1 MDGKKRFVPSLLG
14 DPGYDHRQVS
24 GGAARALSPAPSGR
38 FSLRRVSLSPSSL
51 SSSSVA
57 SSTCASTCG
66 PKDTSLSPEN
76 SCVSR
81 DTSDGDCGRYRFIA
95 WAAVKRNACQGMTPS
110 EKLECPL
117 LRCRRRCES
126 HEEMLRHLAGCDQ
139 LGTCEYWC
147 YSHMRVERFDDKKCQ
162 RCLTQKSKRRRMLCR
177 AKNFFSSLGHK
188 GRKNG
193 ATGLPTDFGDDDDE
207 SLMFPVAS
215 LRYNMLE
222 VGQTYGYELSGNA
235 IVEIDSTEVAPPVAP
250 SPPTPAVVDPQVLLL
265 PEVDTRMLV
274 APNPLMQWR
283 HDIACA
289 PQSIFAEPVPSPEER
304 PPLQVNTFGI
314 EQYLQ
319 SIRFRPKPRPNPVPA
334 SRSKDLSP
342 SSSVRSTN
350 STTSTASDVSHTSST
365 SATSNVSSLVSPISA
380 FSHSSLADGEFAKH
394 LVSPEDVLMG
404 QDDLLLDQRQFDQ
417 HDVPT
422 SIFDSICPPAELLH
436 GMFTELPADFP
447 PPKVDPTNLPTNS
460 LLFDFDTTAYPVAA
474 TCASDLLLTQD
485 ANFDSS
491 LEIASHSKTQ
501 SPASVEADVK
511 TPQSAT
517 EALVGSTWDTLL
529 EHIASSKLKVQDI
542 NDNPWADKLRSL
554 ASMTIARDGF
564 SALRSLLDGCPPTS
578 PIKILCLVHVVY
590 ALSLVVYG
598 DDHLSQRSRELYVES
613 LVYARMIGDIKL
625 EALMTAIWQPVK
637 FSVSE
642 ISQGLRRK
650 YKSLH
655 RSPSHKGKESTI
667 DLKSHVAYNQDPLL
681 CTARDFLD
689 ELECSAILRPSPK
702 PSHLLTSTLY
712 SKQIGLDFQ
721 GTSSTSFVTVARTV
735 IVQLAKNFTGHGD
748 LLLGLQDIHK
758 RLSSGSILSIRRL
771 EIELLY
777 TGKNC
782 LPMRAYFGKYTNAT
796 GQACDQ
802 MYHQFIGSSANRTVY
817 HGLDL
822 GFLEMTVE
830 GLNRG
835 GTDSTKTALPTSPL
849 GADNEGDA
857 LFDDFIN
864 AMTPSLMGTM
874 ADESIAMQLNP
885 EMMVADSSKLELGSP
900 YGSSTGEASDVV
912 VVCPVGFDKSLTL
925 TSGPLSV
932 QPSGSYSSSTTPS
945 SSTSTSGGTTTQG
958 KTEANSCCEL
968 CGYRPKGDP
977 QWFKGSMAKH
987 MKLQHSAQPPKI
999 YKCPYPGCN
1008 SAYKNRPDNLR
1019 QHQIEKGH
1027 FVEGEEPNRRPSKR
1041 KKMSE

>member
-1 MDGKKRFVPSLLG
+1 MDGKNRFVPSLL
-14 DPGYDHRQVS
+14 DDTGYDHCQAPA
-24 GGAARALSPAPSGR
+24 GAARALSPAPSGR
-38 FSLRRVSLSPSSL
+38 FSLRRVSLLPSSS

-57 SSTCASTCG
+57 SSTCASTYG
-66 PKDTSLSPEN
+66 SKVTSLSPEN

-110 EKLECPL
+110 ERLECPL

-193 ATGLPTDFGDDDDE
+193 ATGLPTGFGDDDDQ
-207 SLMFPVAS
+207 SLMFPVAPP
-215 LRYNMLE
+215 RYDMLE
-222 VGQTYGYELSGNA
+222 ADQTYGYELSGNA
-235 IVEIDSTEVAPPVAP
+235 IVEIDSTEVAPPLPP
-250 SPPTPAVVDPQVLLL
+250 SPTTPAVVDPQVLLL

-274 APNPLMQWR
+274 APDPSMQWQ
-283 HDIACA
+283 HDISCA
-289 PQSIFAEPVPSPEER
+289 SQPIFAEQVPSPEER
-304 PPLQVNTFGI
+304 PPLEVNTSGI

-319 SIRFRPKPRPNPVPA
+319 SIGFRSKPRPSQVPA

-350 STTSTASDVSHTSST
+350 STTSTASDVSHASST
-365 SATSNVSSLVSPISA
+365 SAVSNVSSLVSPISA
-380 FSHSSLADGEFAKH
+380 FSHSSSLASGEFAKH
-394 LVSPEDVLMG
+394 LASPKDVLMG
-404 QDDLLLDQRQFDQ
+404 QDDLLLEQRQFDQ
-417 HDVPT
+417 NDVPT

-436 GMFTELPADFP
+436 GMFSELPADFP
-447 PPKVDPTNLPTNS
+447 PPKVDPTNLPTNP
-460 LLFDFDTTAYPVAA
+460 LLFDFDTTSYPVGA
-474 TCASDLLLTQD
+474 TCTNDLLLAQD
-485 ANFDSS
+485 TTFEPS
-491 LEIASHSKTQ
+491 LDMTSNSKAR
-501 SPASVEADVK
+501 SPVSVEADVK
-511 TPQSAT
+511 MPKSAT
-517 EALVGSTWDTLL
+517 EAFVISTWDTLL
-529 EHIASSKLKVQDI
+529 EHIASSKAKVQDI
-542 NDNPWADKLRSL
+542 NDNPLADKLRSL
-554 ASMTIARDGF
+554 ASRTIARDGF

-598 DDHLSQRSRELYVES
+598 DDRLSQRSQELYVES
-613 LVYARMIGDIKL
+613 LVYARMVGDMQM

-637 FSVSE
+637 FSISE
-642 ISQGLRRK
+642 LSQGIRRK

-655 RSPSHKGKESTI
+655 RSPSQKGKECPI
-667 DLKSHVAYNQDPLL
+667 DLKCHVAYHQDPLL

-689 ELECSAILRPSPK
+689 GELGHYDIPTP
-702 PSHLLTSTLY
+702 P
-712 SKQIGLDFQ
+712 QMGLDFQ

-735 IVQLAKNFTGHGD
+735 IVQLAKSFTGHGD

-758 RLSSGSILSIRRL
+758 RLSSGSISSIRRL

-777 TGKNC
+777 TGKNS
-782 LPMRAYFGKYTNAT
+782 LPPRIYFGKYTNTT
-796 GQACDQ
+796 GQACDR
-802 MYHQFIGSSANRTVY
+802 MYRQFMGSGANRTLY

-822 GFLEMTVE
+822 GFLETTVA
-830 GLNRG
+830 GFDRG
-835 GTDSTKTALPTSPL
+835 GPDSMKTVLPISPL
-849 GADNEGDA
+849 TGDTEGDA
-857 LFDDFIN
+857 LFDDFID
-864 AMTPSLMGTM
+864 AMTPSLMRTM
-874 ADESIAMQLNP
+874 ADESIAVQLNP
-885 EMMVADSSKLELGSP
+885 EMAVADSSKLELGSP
-900 YGSSTGEASDVV
+900 YDSFTGETSDVV
-912 VVCPVGFDKSLTL
+912 AVHPLVFEESLALGPGACPVQCGGSLL
-925 TSGPLSV
+925 G
-932 QPSGSYSSSTTPS
+932 STTPS
-945 SSTSTSGGTTTQG
+945 SSTSTSGSTTTQG
-958 KTEANSCCEL
+958 KTEANNCCEL

-1027 FVEGEEPNRRPSKR
+1027 FVDGEEPNRRPSKR
-1041 KKMSE
+1041 KKLSD

>member
-14 DPGYDHRQVS
+14 DPGYDHRHVS

-38 FSLRRVSLSPSSL
+38 FSLRRVSLSPSSS

-66 PKDTSLSPEN
+66 SKDTSLSPEN

-117 LRCRRRCES
+117 LRCRRRCDS
-126 HEEMLRHLAGCDQ
+126 HEDMLRHLAECDQ
-139 LGTCEYWC
+139 LETCEYWC

-207 SLMFPVAS
+207 SLMFPVAPP
-215 LRYNMLE
+215 RYNMLE
-222 VGQTYGYELSGNA
+222 VDQTYGYELSGNA
-235 IVEIDSTEVAPPVAP
+235 IVEIDSTEVAPLLPP

-274 APNPLMQWR
+274 APDPSMQWR
-283 HDIACA
+283 HGIASA
-289 PQSIFAEPVPSPEER
+289 PQPIFAEQVPSSEER

-314 EQYLQ
+314 EQHLQ
-319 SIRFRPKPRPNPVPA
+319 SIRFRPKPRPNPTPA

-380 FSHSSLADGEFAKH
+380 FSHTSLVDGEFAKH
-394 LVSPEDVLMG
+394 LASPEDVLMG
-404 QDDLLLDQRQFDQ
+404 QDELLLDQRQFDQ
-417 HDVPT
+417 HDVST

-447 PPKVDPTNLPTNS
+447 PPKMDPTNLPTSS
-460 LLFDFDTTAYPVAA
+460 LLFDFDTTTYPVGA
-474 TCASDLLLTQD
+474 TCANDLLLTQD
-485 ANFDSS
+485 TNFDPS
-491 LEIASHSKTQ
+491 LDMASHSKTQ
-501 SPASVEADVK
+501 SPVSVEAEVK
-511 TPQSAT
+511 MAQSAT
-517 EALVGSTWDTLL
+517 EAFVSSTWDTLL
-529 EHIASSKLKVQDI
+529 EHIASSKAKVQ
-542 NDNPWADKLRSL
+542 NVNGNPLADKLRSL
-554 ASMTIARDGF
+554 APMTIARDGF
-564 SALRSLLDGCPPTS
+564 SALRSLLEGCPPTS

-598 DDHLSQRSRELYVES
+598 DDHLSHRSRELYVES
-613 LVYARMIGDIKL
+613 LVYARLIGDIQV

-637 FSVSE
+637 FSISE
-642 ISQGLRRK
+642 ISQGLRRE

-655 RSPSHKGKESTI
+655 RSPSQKGKECPI
-667 DLKSHVAYNQDPLL
+667 DVKSHVAYSQDPLL

-689 ELECSAILRPSPK
+689 ELECSAILKPSPK
-702 PSHLLTSTLY
+702 PSHLLTLTLY
-712 SKQIGLDFQ
+712 SKQLGIDSQ

-758 RLSSGSILSIRRL
+758 RLSFGSISSIRRL
-771 EIELLY
+771 EIELLH

-782 LPMRAYFGKYTNAT
+782 LPTRTYFGKYTKAT
-796 GQACDQ
+796 GQACDL

-830 GLNRG
+830 ALDRSGPDG
-835 GTDSTKTALPTSPL
+835 MKTVLPTSPL
-849 GADNEGDA
+849 GGDNEGDA

-874 ADESIAMQLNP
+874 ADKGISMQINP
-885 EMMVADSSKLELGSP
+885 EMAVEDSSKLELGSP

-912 VVCPVGFDKSLTL
+912 AARSVGFEKSLAL
-925 TSGPLSV
+925 TSGELSA
-932 QPSGSYSSSTTPS
+932 QPGGSFSGSTTP
-945 SSTSTSGGTTTQG
+945 SSTSTSGGSTAQG